1 MSIRTRLAIAVALVV
16 IGTFV
21 LSGILLVQSTR
32 ATLVEQVDYQV
43 KSNADRY
50 NYKKNG
56 PPDNYHPVSDGSDHS
71 RSSREVADWLS
82 YVGNAYSPEDS
93 SDPEYS
99 VVARLSF
106 TKDGQPNSDPL
117 PCGWKDDPKPLP
129 TVPTVPS
136 DEINQMVNHIVT
148 TPAVDGSLDYRMLVT
163 REPDGDYVITA
174 ASLESVDSAVSRLIR
189 ILLLIG
195 AVALAAATLGCWWL
209 IRRGLQPVDR
219 MIDTASAIA
228 AGDLS
233 RRVPNFDP
241 HTELGRLG
249 GALNEM
255 LSQIEDA
262 VRVRAASEDRLRRF
276 IADAAHELR
285 TPLTSLRGYAEL
297 YRQGA
302 IPNEAGV
309 ANAMGRIEAEGGRMA
324 RLVDD
329 MLLLAR
335 LDQHR
340 GLETKPVDVVA
351 VVKEAVDDFQVV
363 APDRPLTTDLV
374 DTAMVRGDRLR
385 LRQIID
391 NFLVNTR
398 IHTPP
403 GTPVRVAVARKG
415 DQVEIS
421 IADDGPGIAAEDQ
434 TRVFER
440 FWRADPARVRSRGG
454 TGLGLAIVSSLVQ
467 AHGGAVG
474 ISSEPGHGATFT
486 VRLPLF
492 NELSAGRSD

>member
-21 LSGILLVQSTR
+21 LSGVMLVRSTR
-32 ATLVEQVDYQV
+32 ATLVEQVDNQV
-43 KSNADRY
+43 KSNSDRWVKGKAPGYDHGPDDNGYNRVDRNPIADR
-50 NYKKNG
+50 
-56 PPDNYHPVSDGSDHS
+56 
-71 RSSREVADWLS
+71 LS
-82 YVGNAYSPEDS
+82 YSIPEDG
-93 SDPEYS
+93 DEPYYS

-106 TKDGQPNSDPL
+106 RKDGTPVDAE
-117 PCGWKDDPKPLP
+117 PCGFRDDPKPFP
-129 TVPTVPS
+129 KVPAIPS
-136 DEINQMVNHIVT
+136 PEIKRIVDKMVT
-148 TPAVDGSLDYRMLVT
+148 TPAVDGSFDYRMLVT
-163 REPDGDYVITA
+163 RDGDGDYIVTA
-174 ASLESVDSAVSRLIR
+174 ASLESVDAAVGRLIR
-189 ILLLIG
+189 MLLLVG

-233 RRVPNFDP
+233 RRVPNFDS

-335 LDQHR
+335 LDQQR
-340 GLETKPVDVVA
+340 GLETKPVDVVS
-351 VVKEAVDDFQVV
+351 VVKEAVDDFRVV
-363 APDRPLTTDLV
+363 APDRPLTTDYV
-374 DTAMVRGDRLR
+374 ETALVRGDRLR

-403 GTPVRVAVARKG
+403 GTPVRVAVSRKG
-415 DQVEIS
+415 DQVEIA
-421 IADDGPGIAAEDQ
+421 IADEGPGIAAEDQ
-434 TRVFER
+434 NRVFER

-454 TGLGLAIVSSLVQ
+454 TGLSTL
-467 AHGGAVG
+467 
-474 ISSEPGHGATFT
+474 
-486 VRLPLF
+486 R
-492 NELSAGRSD
+492 